1 MSDRPPGSFAAPRDP
16 GRARTTL
23 FTVLVTVAL
32 VIGGLITALVLLSI
46 GASDALVVATVLA
59 AIPVGPVLAIYLW
72 LDRYEPEP
80 RRLLLLGFGW
90 GALVATS
97 IAIIFQAFDQALVG
111 RPEADSATIVAP
123 VVEEA
128 AKGAFVGLMVWL
140 RRRDLDG
147 VLDGLVY
154 AGFVG
159 IGFAFTENILYL
171 SAAYLGEGGGG
182 GGIGSAVGLFVLR
195 GLISPF
201 AHPLFTSF
209 IGIGFGLA
217 VTARSAGVRRLAP
230 LVGYVLAVVAHMLWN
245 SAAIYGGTSGFLGTY
260 VVVMLPA
267 FVLLVVLAVWA
278 RRRERR
284 MLLASLED
292 AASRGL
298 IDARE
303 VPWLVNLDG
312 RKAMRQ
318 HARRV
323 GGPQARAAT
332 EHYQQ
337 LAVRFGF
344 LHHRVMRGN
353 PPQHGRERG
362 AALLAQMQR
371 VRPAARFPGDD
382 RTAPGWAGG
391 R

>member
-1 MSDRPPGSFAAPRDP
+1 MSDRSSRSVAVPPEP
-16 GRARTTL
+16 GRARTVL
-23 FTVLVTVAL
+23 FTVLVTIAL

-46 GASDALVVATVLA
+46 GAPDALVVATILA

-80 RRLLLLGFGW
+80 RRLLALGFGW

-97 IAIIFQAFDQALVG
+97 LAIIFQAFDQALVG
-111 RPEADSATIVAP
+111 RPEADSVTIVAP

-171 SAAYLGEGGGG
+171 SAAYLGENGGA
-182 GGIGSAVGLFVLR
+182 GGIGPAIGLFVLR
-195 GLISPF
+195 GVVSPL

-217 VTARSAGVRRLAP
+217 VTSRSKAVRRLAP
-230 LVGYVLAVVAHMLWN
+230 LVGYVLAVVAHALWN
-245 SAAIYGGTSGFLGTY
+245 SSAVYGGASGFFGTY
-260 VVVMLPA
+260 IVVMVPA
-267 FVLLVVLAVWA
+267 LALVIALAVWA
-278 RRRERR
+278 RRREKR
-284 MLLASLED
+284 MLQAALND

-298 IDARE
+298 LDARE

-312 RKAMRQ
+312 RKAMRT

-323 GGPQARAAT
+323 GGRGARDAT

-337 LAVRFGF
+337 LAVRLGF
-344 LHHRVMRGN
+344 LHHRMIRGN
-353 PPQHGRERG
+353 PPRDGRERG
-362 AALLAQMQR
+362 AWLLAQMQQ
-371 VRPAARFPGDD
+371 VRPHARFPGDD
-382 RTAPGWAGG
+382 RRAA
-391 R
+391 

>member
-1 MSDRPPGSFAAPRDP
+1 MAARPAVRPAALPPEP
-16 GRARTTL
+16 GRVRTTL

-32 VIGGLITALVLLSI
+32 LVGGLITALVLLSI
-46 GASDALVVATVLA
+46 GASDALVVAVVLA
-59 AIPVGPVLAIYLW
+59 ALPVGPVLALYLW

-80 RRLLLLGFGW
+80 RSLLLLGLGW

-97 IAIIFQAFDQALVG
+97 AAIVFQAFDQVLVG
-111 RPEADSATIVAP
+111 RPEADSATLVAP

-128 AKGAFVGLMVWL
+128 AKGAFVGLVVWL
-140 RRRDLDG
+140 RRKDLDG

-159 IGFAFTENILYL
+159 IGFAFTENVLYL
-171 SAAYLGEGGGG
+171 SAAYLGEDGGGG
-182 GGIGSAVGLFVLR
+182 GLGSAVGLFVLR

-209 IGIGFGLA
+209 IGIGLGLA
-217 VTARSAGVRRLAP
+217 VTSRSGLVRILAP
-230 LVGYVLAVVAHMLWN
+230 LVGYVLAVVTHMMWN
-245 SAAIYGGTSGFLGTY
+245 SSALYGGAAGFLGTY

-267 FVLLVVLAVWA
+267 FAVLVVLAVWA

-284 MLLASLED
+284 MLERSLTD
-292 AASRGL
+292 AADRGL
-298 IDARE
+298 LDPRE

-312 RKAMRQ
+312 RKAMRT

-323 GGPQARAAT
+323 GGRRARDAT

-337 LAVRFGF
+337 LAVRLGF
-344 LHHRVMRGN
+344 LHHRMIRGN
-353 PPQHGRERG
+353 PPEDGRERG
-362 AALLAQMQR
+362 ARLLAQMQQ
-371 VRPAARFPGDD
+371 VRPAVRFPGDD
-382 RTAPGWAGG
+382 RAVSGGGW
-391 R
+391 